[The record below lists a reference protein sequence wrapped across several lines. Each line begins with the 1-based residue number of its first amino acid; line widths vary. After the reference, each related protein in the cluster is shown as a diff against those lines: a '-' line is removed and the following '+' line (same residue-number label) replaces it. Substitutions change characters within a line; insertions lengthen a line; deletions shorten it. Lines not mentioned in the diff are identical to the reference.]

1 MNSFV
6 ITLVIG
12 LFCLM
17 LFFNVYFRVKVFKHY
32 KYLVQNKIEFSLKHM
47 LDGGK
52 MRDEILQKYPQ
63 HQYHILAFTNNI
75 RNSLFIA
82 TGLIAL
88 IAIIGY
94 LIR

>member
-12 LFCLM
+12 LFCLL
-17 LFFNVYFRVKVFKHY
+17 LFFNVYFRIKVFKHY
-32 KYLVQNKIEFSLKHM
+32 KYLVQNRVEFSLKHM

-52 MRDEILQKYPQ
+52 MRDEILQKYPS
-63 HQYHILAFTNNI
+63 HQYHILAFSNNI
-75 RNSLFIA
+75 RNSLYIA